1 MWVHDSLNNRFHR
14 FVVIQRSLGR
24 LIRVQLK
31 AISNITSHQRPSI
44 VDPSKM
50 WLNLKIIIL
59 EWTHEEYIPSPSLT
73 TTMSLCRRLSM
84 SLKNDD
90 DSFFGIFMTK
100 TPLKISLPHQ
110 ISVRSSRVFISS
122 NYQSSSSTTSREDNG
137 SRLPNCKV
145 VLPKSA
151 KEAKQHQQHQDPCLR
166 PPLLDSA

>member
-1 MWVHDSLNNRFHR
+1 MGRWKSIHITWFNNNNLRCGFMTHLITD
-14 FVVIQRSLGR
+14 FTGCGHIQRSLGR

-31 AISNITSHQRPSI
+31 PISNITSTSIDI

-50 WLNLKIIIL
+50 WLNLKIIIFL
-59 EWTHEEYIPSPSLT
+59 EWTHEEEEYSKPPSLT
-73 TTMSLCRRLSM
+73 TTMSLCRRLRM

-122 NYQSSSSTTSREDNG
+122 NYQSSSSTSRADNG
-137 SRLPNCKV
+137 PRLPNCKV
-145 VLPKSA
+145 VLPKWV
-151 KEAKQHQQHQDPCLR
+151 
-166 PPLLDSA
+166 

>member
-1 MWVHDSLNNRFHR
+1 
-14 FVVIQRSLGR
+14 
-24 LIRVQLK
+24 
-31 AISNITSHQRPSI
+31 
-44 VDPSKM
+44 M

-73 TTMSLCRRLSM
+73 TTMSLCRRLRM

-151 KEAKQHQQHQDPCLR
+151 KEAKQHQQHQDPAWG
-166 PPLLDSA
+166 LLSWIPHRGVPKCRLQFHAGCGSESWVSWRWATRMSCWHM